1 MGSHTLK
8 NCFKTYISN
17 FILIC
22 YKSNSEFEK
31 KRLFYRKTDYFMF
44 KKFLRLKSFMPLFFV
59 LVVQAC
65 DQIPNLV
72 SLERS
77 ADGKNVSKDQ
87 LLVEY
92 YKRLEKRKL
101 EVGLLRQDGGG
112 ADTPFDS
119 EDITQA
125 FEQLAFFNEYSI
137 SKSKLET
144 NLTPVL
150 LAKWNTPINI
160 ATKFGSSVTRKEKN
174 RNLKEIGDF
183 SKNLSEITDHK
194 IEMSEQNANMFVIFG
209 NQEEVPILIEEISF
223 LSTQFD
229 TQKTKVLSKLPKDIQ
244 CLAMTSVKA
253 DTNGN
258 IVSALIIIRS
268 ELPTLLK
275 KACIQE
281 EIAQG
286 LGLSNDSHLARP
298 SIFNDDYEFATLT
311 EFDKILLKI
320 LYDKRLKS
328 GSSFQNSSDIIK
340 QISMEL
346 EY

>member
-1 MGSHTLK
+1 MSK
-8 NCFKTYISN
+8 
-17 FILIC
+17 
-22 YKSNSEFEK
+22 
-31 KRLFYRKTDYFMF
+31 RKTDYLMF
-44 KKFLRLKSFMPLFFV
+44 KKFLRFKSFMPLFFV

-77 ADGKNVSKDQ
+77 VDGENVGKDQ

-92 YKRLEKRKL
+92 YERLEKRKL
-101 EVGLLRQDGGG
+101 AVGLLRQDGGG

-119 EDITQA
+119 EDIMQA
-125 FEQLAFFNEYSI
+125 FEQVAFFNEYSI
-137 SKSKLET
+137 SKSKLEP

-258 IVSALIIIRS
+258 IVFALIIIRS

-275 KACIQE
+275 TACIQE

-298 SIFNDDYEFATLT
+298 SIFNDDDEFATLT

-320 LYDKRLKS
+320 LYDKRLNS
-328 GSSFQNSSDIIK
+328 GSSFQYSSDIIN
-340 QISMEL
+340 QISLEL
-346 EY
+346 EQ

>member
-1 MGSHTLK
+1 
-8 NCFKTYISN
+8 
-17 FILIC
+17 
-22 YKSNSEFEK
+22 
-31 KRLFYRKTDYFMF
+31 MF
-44 KKFLRLKSFMPLFFV
+44 KKFLRRKSLMTLLFLF
-59 LVVQAC
+59 VVQAC
-65 DQIPNLV
+65 NQISSLV
-72 SLERS
+72 SLEGS
-77 ADGKNVSKDQ
+77 VGEDSSTKEQS
-87 LLVEY
+87 LVKY
-92 YKRLEKRKL
+92 YERLEKQKL
-101 EVGLLRQDGGG
+101 AVGLLRQDGGG
-112 ADTPFDS
+112 SDTPFDS
-119 EDITQA
+119 DDIARA
-125 FEQLAFFNEYSI
+125 FEKLAFFNEYSI
-137 SKSKLET
+137 SQSTLKP
-144 NLTPVL
+144 NLTPVS
-150 LAKWNTPINI
+150 LAKWNAPIYI
-160 ATKFGSSVTRKEKN
+160 ATKFGSSVTPKEKK
-174 RNLKEIGDF
+174 RNLKEVEDF

-258 IVSALIIIRS
+258 IVFALIIIRS

-340 QISMEL
+340 QISIEL

>member
-1 MGSHTLK
+1 
-8 NCFKTYISN
+8 
-17 FILIC
+17 
-22 YKSNSEFEK
+22 
-31 KRLFYRKTDYFMF
+31 MF
-44 KKFLRLKSFMPLFFV
+44 KKFLRRKSLMTLLFLF
-59 LVVQAC
+59 VVQAC
-65 DQIPNLV
+65 NQISSLV
-72 SLERS
+72 SLEGS
-77 ADGKNVSKDQ
+77 VGGDSSTKEQS
-87 LLVEY
+87 LIEY
-92 YKRLEKRKL
+92 YERLEKQKL
-101 EVGLLRQDGGG
+101 AVGLLRQDGGG
-112 ADTPFDS
+112 SDTPFDS
-119 EDITQA
+119 DDIARA
-125 FEQLAFFNEYSI
+125 FEKLAFFNEYSI
-137 SKSKLET
+137 SQSTLKP
-144 NLTPVL
+144 NLTPVS
-150 LAKWNTPINI
+150 LAKWNAPIYI
-160 ATKFGSSVTRKEKN
+160 ATKFGSSVTPKEKK
-174 RNLKEIGDF
+174 RNLKEVEDF

-258 IVSALIIIRS
+258 IVFALIIIRS

-340 QISMEL
+340 QISIEL